1 MGGQRQQNLG
11 AIKNSLAGPRGS
23 TIRGNRFQAAIG
35 LQNRWSGAK
44 TGRFNQAN
52 LVSPGGEFPTLV
64 ALNNDSTTGFD
75 TNHPRPNPAKGC
87 GLENFDHITRL

>member
-1 MGGQRQQNLG
+1 LR
-11 AIKNSLAGPRGS
+11 
-23 TIRGNRFQAAIG
+23 AAIG
-35 LQNRWSGAK
+35 PLLGWSGAE

-75 TNHPRPNPAKGC
+75 TDHPRPNPAKGC